1 MHELKNNKDDLQ
13 ELIEFKYI
21 ANKQISHDTFIYT
34 YEIPKDLTL
43 GLNIGQ
49 HLAIE

>member
-1 MHELKNNKDDLQ
+1 MYELKNDKSDLQ
-13 ELIEFKYI
+13 EVIEFKYI
-21 ANKQISHDTFIYT
+21 AKKQITHDTFIYT